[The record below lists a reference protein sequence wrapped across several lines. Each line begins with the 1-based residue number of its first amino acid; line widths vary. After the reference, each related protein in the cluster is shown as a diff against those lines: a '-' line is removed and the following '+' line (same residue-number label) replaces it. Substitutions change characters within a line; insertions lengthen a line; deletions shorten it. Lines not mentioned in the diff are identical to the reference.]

1 MHKLLERQLRK
12 HFAEKLDAVMV
23 DERFQKFCQSVDQAY
38 SAHDDDRELLERSL
52 ELSSRELNEKNHDL
66 QRAQYLAETAN
77 KAKSTFLANM
87 SHEMRT
93 PLNAIIGYSELI
105 LEEIEELSHE
115 EISVELDKIR
125 TSGNHLLGLINNVL
139 DLAKIESGHMEVNWE
154 TVELGI
160 LGKEICTILQPIALK
175 NRNRLVCEIETHL
188 PVAVTDRSKLKQ
200 ILINLVGNA
209 LKFTHDGRV
218 TIRIADAEGDRIK
231 VAVTDSGIGMSPDK
245 LVKLFQPFVQAESD
259 IQKRFGGTGLGLSI
273 SKKFSDLIESE
284 LEVQSQEGVGTSF
297 HLLLHLKLHQSVIRT
312 LTVAF

>member
-175 NRNRLVCEIETHL
+175 NRNRLV
-188 PVAVTDRSKLKQ
+188 
-200 ILINLVGNA
+200 
-209 LKFTHDGRV
+209 
-218 TIRIADAEGDRIK
+218 
-231 VAVTDSGIGMSPDK
+231 
-245 LVKLFQPFVQAESD
+245 
-259 IQKRFGGTGLGLSI
+259 
-273 SKKFSDLIESE
+273 
-284 LEVQSQEGVGTSF
+284 
-297 HLLLHLKLHQSVIRT
+297 
-312 LTVAF
+312 